1 MVEGLRKIV
10 EPETFLAP
18 GSLPFIC
25 PLYSAR
31 EFPIDPLCRRAYV
44 RFFPEEEPMLDLIY
58 LALGLGMF
66 GLLGLYA
73 MAADRL

>member
-1 MVEGLRKIV
+1 MIGFR
-10 EPETFLAP
+10 FYF
-18 GSLPFIC
+18 PFIF
-25 PLYSAR
+25 AR
-31 EFPIDPLCRRAYV
+31 PIPNRSFISSSLGPVLARL
-44 RFFPEEEPMLDLIY
+44 EEPMLDLIY